1 MHACMTRAKK
11 ETRPLSL
18 GLLGKAVGDLPRP
31 IPFRSGGTKKQQK
44 QRASNVVQLDHIL
57 IVLSLIYERAA
68 R

>member
-1 MHACMTRAKK
+1 MHACMTRGKK

-18 GLLGKAVGDLPRP
+18 ASSQGGGDLPV
-31 IPFRSGGTKKQQK
+31 PFFPLGRTRRTQK